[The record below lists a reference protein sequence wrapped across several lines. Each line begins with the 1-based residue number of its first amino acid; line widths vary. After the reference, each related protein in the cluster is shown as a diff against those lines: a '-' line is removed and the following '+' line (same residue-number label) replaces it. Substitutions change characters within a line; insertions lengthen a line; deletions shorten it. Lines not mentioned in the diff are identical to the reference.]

1 MKHKHDTFISARLKL
16 DSELYNQLK
25 DLGFVNS
32 KAQLGRLCGKNDS
45 YFATMHHKGY
55 GLQLGSL
62 TILAS
67 RFSRLAETELDSN
80 RQIQIN
86 RCMDIVNKTIDA
98 KIRLNEA
105 ENAFN

>member
-1 MKHKHDTFISARLKL
+1 MTFSIKKLYCASLIEIMISNIVGDWMSIPVK
-16 DSELYNQLK
+16 S
-25 DLGFVNS
+25 S
-32 KAQLGRLCGKNDS
+32 
-45 YFATMHHKGY
+45 MHHKGY

-86 RCMDIVNKTIDA
+86 RCMDIVNKTINA
-98 KIRLNEA
+98 KIRLKEA